1 VLRARYAAESGRSG
15 SRNKNGQRHIHSLRT
30 ADCLKSEK
38 GTVAY
43 LDVCAEEGETSLVAA
58 ALGDIARARNM
69 SRLAGDAG
77 QTREGL

>member
-1 VLRARYAAESGRSG
+1 
-15 SRNKNGQRHIHSLRT
+15 
-30 ADCLKSEK
+30 
-38 GTVAY
+38 VAY